1 LPAST
6 GGLAVGNDQLGM
18 LYTEHNGWLK
28 GWLYRRLGCSA
39 QAADLA
45 QDTFIRIL
53 QTQRKTNEAL
63 ALQRPRAY
71 LATVGRRL
79 VYDYF
84 RRQSLEQAYLDM
96 LALMPEAFALSPQE
110 QWQMR
115 ETLMEVDAMLDSLK
129 PIVRSVF
136 LLAQLE
142 GLNYAQ
148 IARQLNIGE
157 RTVKRHMAQAFEAC
171 ILFEWDN

>member
-1 LPAST
+1 M
-6 GGLAVGNDQLGM
+6 GNDHLGL
-18 LYTEHNGWLK
+18 LYAEHNSWLK
-28 GWLYRRLGCSA
+28 GWLYRRLGCGA

-45 QDTFIRIL
+45 QDTFVRIL
-53 QTQRKTNEAL
+53 QAQRKASEPLSL
-63 ALQRPRAY
+63 ARPRAY

-79 VYDYF
+79 VYDHL

-96 LALMPEAFALSPQE
+96 LALMPETLVLSPQDL
-110 QWQMR
+110 WQMR
-115 ETLMEVDAMLDSLK
+115 ETLAELDVLLDSLK
-129 PIVRSVF
+129 PIVRTVF

-142 GLNYAQ
+142 GLNYVQ

-171 ILFEWDN
+171 ILFEWEP

>member
-1 LPAST
+1 MA
-6 GGLAVGNDQLGM
+6 NDQLGL

-28 GWLYRRLGCSA
+28 SWLYRRLGCSA

-45 QDTFIRIL
+45 QDTFMRIL
-53 QTQRKTNEAL
+53 QAQRKTTEAL
-63 ALQRPRAY
+63 ALERPRAY

-79 VYDYF
+79 VYDHF
-84 RRQSLEQAYLDM
+84 RRQSLEQAYLET
-96 LALMPEAFALSPQE
+96 LALIPEAFALSPQE

-115 ETLMEVDAMLDSLK
+115 ETLMEVDALLDTLK
-129 PIVRSVF
+129 PVVRTVF

-148 IARQLNIGE
+148 IARQLGIGE

-171 ILFEWDN
+171 ILFEWDH

>member
-1 LPAST
+1 
-6 GGLAVGNDQLGM
+6 
-18 LYTEHNGWLK
+18 
-28 GWLYRRLGCSA
+28 
-39 QAADLA
+39 
-45 QDTFIRIL
+45 
-53 QTQRKTNEAL
+53 
-63 ALQRPRAY
+63 
-71 LATVGRRL
+71 
-79 VYDYF
+79 
-84 RRQSLEQAYLDM
+84 
-96 LALMPEAFALSPQE
+96 
-110 QWQMR
+110 MR